1 MFEKSVASIICGF
14 AQALT
19 GARARWLGCAPL
31 EVQRIY
37 YANHSS
43 HGDFVLVWA
52 SLPPALRARTRP
64 VAGADYWLK
73 GRLRRFIG
81 QDVFRAVLI
90 NRDASQQSENPV
102 DRMIAT
108 LDQGDSLIVFP
119 EGTRNIAEGLLPFK
133 SGIYHIARQ
142 RPAIDLVPVW
152 IANLNRVM
160 PKGEVLPL
168 PLLCTV
174 TFGAPMHITAD
185 EAKTDFLARAR
196 DALLNLAPRDENENE
211 NENANKVGA

>member
-1 MFEKSVASIICGF
+1 MLEKFVASIICGF

-19 GARARWLGCAPL
+19 GARAHWLGCAPL

-43 HGDFVLVWA
+43 HGDFVLIWA

-119 EGTRNIAEGLLPFK
+119 EGTRNVAEGLLPFK

-174 TFGAPMHITAD
+174 TFGAPLHITPD
-185 EAKTDFLARAR
+185 EAKTDFLARVR
-196 DALLNLAPRDENENE
+196 DALLNLAPADENT
-211 NENANKVGA
+211 NANKVSA